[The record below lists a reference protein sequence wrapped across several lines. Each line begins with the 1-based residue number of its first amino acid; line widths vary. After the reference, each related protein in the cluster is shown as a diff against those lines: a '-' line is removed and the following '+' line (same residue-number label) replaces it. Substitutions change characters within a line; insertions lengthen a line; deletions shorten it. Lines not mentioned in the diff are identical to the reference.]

1 MREAG
6 VPSRRDEGSIFT
18 RKIRVLLVD
27 HNKDWLI
34 STANVLDACAYN
46 VTAVEHAKTAL
57 LVLSERKDDID
68 LVIVDIDIP
77 DLDALTLL
85 RLAVNMD
92 LLAICMLIYG
102 SHNSIMS
109 ANEDDMMIK
118 RAIEIGAF
126 LMIEKP
132 VTKEAL
138 KYLWQDVMWQRTI
151 RRDTKYGEKDKRL
164 SQMSVMDENLK
175 RDDESNGKPSKEDK
189 GSESSDKHNHGAST
203 KTFKSRKSSRKDDQG
218 KPGNNNNGGR
228 VKRKVCTEW
237 TDELH
242 SKFMDAVDQLG
253 EGRCYPKEI
262 LELMKVPGLTRMQ
275 VASHLQ
281 KCRTDNWRAPEERR
295 AHPPCAPAS
304 SRHNSNNNYPQP
316 QQKSGPRKFGLM
328 PHLLK
333 KPNNAQPH
341 LHEGPEILHPSM
353 EMEQHINPL
362 PYFEP
367 QQYGGQSF
375 AQDFAVENV
384 QQLGANKIFSG
395 AYNTIDQQLDISN
408 INSHQKFGTLADMTY
423 HQALDPI
430 LPYFSGAGFGGT
442 SYLDSSSQRQPP
454 TETFGFFSEL
464 DEFAQNYPSFPEG
477 SLINQSLKA
486 RNPAVDFEGYSEQ
499 LPVAPST
506 ETKGEWMPETS
517 NIFGES

>member
-6 VPSRRDEGSIFT
+6 VPSRRDEGSIYT

-27 HNKDWLI
+27 HNKDWLV

-151 RRDTKYGEKDKRL
+151 RKDIKYGEKDKRL
-164 SQMSVMDENLK
+164 SQMSIMDENLK

-189 GSESSDKHNHGAST
+189 GSETSDKHNHGAST

-218 KPGNNNNGGR
+218 NNNNNGGR

-242 SKFMDAVDQLG
+242 SKFMDAVGQLG

-262 LELMKVPGLTRMQ
+262 LEHMKVPGLTRMQ

-281 KCRTDNWRAPEERR
+281 KCRNDNWRAPEERR
-295 AHPPCAPAS
+295 SHPPCAPPS
-304 SRHNSNNNYPQP
+304 SKHNNNNDNNNNYP

-333 KPNNAQPH
+333 KPNNAQPR
-341 LHEGPEILHPSM
+341 LHEGPEIHPSM
-353 EMEQHINPL
+353 EMEQHINPQ
-362 PYFEP
+362 PYFDP
-367 QQYGGQSF
+367 QQYGFGSQSF
-375 AQDFAVENV
+375 AQNFTVENM
-384 QQLGANKIFSG
+384 QQLGASNG
-395 AYNTIDQQLDISN
+395 AYNTIDQLDMSN
-408 INSHQKFGTLADMTY
+408 VNSLQKFATLSDLTY

-430 LPYFSGAGFGGT
+430 LPDFSSARFGRT
-442 SYLDSSSQRQPP
+442 SYVDSSSQRQPP

-464 DEFAQNYPSFPEG
+464 DAFAQNYPTFAEG

-486 RNPAVDFEGYSEQ
+486 RNPVVDFEGYSERVG
-499 LPVAPST
+499 LFIS
-506 ETKGEWMPETS
+506 
-517 NIFGES
+517 F

>member
-27 HNKDWLI
+27 HNKDWLV

-92 LLAICMLIYG
+92 LLAIL
-102 SHNSIMS
+102 MS

-132 VTKEAL
+132 VTKEVL

-151 RRDTKYGEKDKRL
+151 RKDIKYGEKDKRL
-164 SQMSVMDENLK
+164 SQMSIMDENLK

-189 GSESSDKHNHGAST
+189 GSETSDKHNHGTST
-203 KTFKSRKSSRKDDQG
+203 KTIKSRKSARKDDQ
-218 KPGNNNNGGR
+218 GNNNNGGR

-242 SKFMDAVDQLG
+242 SKFMDAVGQLG

-281 KCRTDNWRAPEERR
+281 KCRNDNWRAPEERR
-295 AHPPCAPAS
+295 SHPPCAPAS
-304 SRHNSNNNYPQP
+304 YKHNNNSNSNYP

-353 EMEQHINPL
+353 EMEQHINPQ

-367 QQYGGQSF
+367 QQYGSQTF
-375 AQDFAVENV
+375 AQNFAVENMEP
-384 QQLGANKIFSG
+384 LGANKILSG
-395 AYNTIDQQLDISN
+395 AYNTVDQLDISDV
-408 INSHQKFGTLADMTY
+408 NSHQKFGTLADMTY
-423 HQALDPI
+423 HQALDPV
-430 LPYFSGAGFGGT
+430 LPDFSSARFGRT
-442 SYLDSSSQRQPP
+442 SYVDSSSQRQPP
-454 TETFGFFSEL
+454 TETFGFFSAL
-464 DEFAQNYPSFPEG
+464 DDFAQNYPSFPEG
-477 SLINQSLKA
+477 SLIDQSLKA
-486 RNPAVDFEGYSEQ
+486 PNPVVDFEGYSEQ
-499 LPVAPST
+499 LPVAPNT